1 MNAGVATAAG
11 LADTVFDSQRIFRAT
26 LRAFANPGAPLT
38 LACAIEPPAQLMTA
52 SAAFLLSTLDFE
64 TPLWLQQSPGEVDDY
79 LRFHCGAPIVRE
91 AASSRFALI
100 TDAAAMPDLSAF
112 DAGSAEYPDRS
123 ATLVVQVP
131 RFHGGRRV
139 RLSGPG
145 IPEPVHIE
153 PAGLRP
159 DFWGQWRRNT
169 AAFPCGVDVLFVCG
183 AQIAGMPRTTR
194 AEV

>member
-1 MNAGVATAAG
+1 MTVALAAG
-11 LADTVFDSQRIFRAT
+11 FADPVFDSQRVFRAT
-26 LRAFANPGAPLT
+26 LRAFANPGRPLQFASA
-38 LACAIEPPAQLMTA
+38 LEPPPPLMTA

-64 TPLWLQQSPGEVDDY
+64 TPLWIQPPSGALDDY
-79 LRFHCGAPIVRE
+79 LRFHCGVPLVNEPGLA
-91 AASSRFALI
+91 RFALV

-112 DAGSAEYPDRS
+112 DVGSAEYPDRS

-131 RFHGGRRV
+131 RLHGGRRA

-145 IPEPVHIE
+145 IVEPVCIE

-159 DFWGQWRRNT
+159 DFWTQWKGNT

-183 AQIAGMPRTTR
+183 ARLAGMPRTTK
-194 AEV
+194 AEA

>member
-1 MNAGVATAAG
+1 
-11 LADTVFDSQRIFRAT
+11 
-26 LRAFANPGAPLT
+26 
-38 LACAIEPPAQLMTA
+38 MTA

-64 TPLWLQQSPGEVDDY
+64 TPLWIQQPSGELDDY
-79 LRFHCGAPIVRE
+79 LRFHCGVPIVSDPGT
-91 AASSRFALI
+91 ARFALV

-131 RFHGGRRV
+131 RLHGGRRA

-145 IPEPVHIE
+145 ILEPVHIE
-153 PAGLRP
+153 PSGLRP
-159 DFWGQWRRNT
+159 DFWRQWQRNM

-183 AQIAGMPRTTR
+183 AQLAGMPRTTKV
-194 AEV
+194 EV

>member
-1 MNAGVATAAG
+1 MNGNAVAAG
-11 LADTVFDSQRIFRAT
+11 LADPVFDSQRVFRAT
-26 LRAFANPGAPLT
+26 LRAFAAPGRALHLET
-38 LACAIEPPAQLMTA
+38 AIEPPMPLMSA

-64 TPLWLQQSPGEVDDY
+64 TPLWIQQPSAGLEDY
-79 LRFHCGAPIVRE
+79 LRFHCGAPIVRDP
-91 AASSRFALI
+91 AQARFALV
-100 TDAAAMPDLSAF
+100 TDPAAMPELSAF

-123 ATLVVQVP
+123 ATLLVQVP
-131 RFHGGRRV
+131 RLSGGRRA

-145 IPEPVHIE
+145 IPEPLWME

-159 DFWGQWRRNT
+159 DFWGQWQRNT

-183 AQIAGMPRTTR
+183 AQLAGMPRTSK